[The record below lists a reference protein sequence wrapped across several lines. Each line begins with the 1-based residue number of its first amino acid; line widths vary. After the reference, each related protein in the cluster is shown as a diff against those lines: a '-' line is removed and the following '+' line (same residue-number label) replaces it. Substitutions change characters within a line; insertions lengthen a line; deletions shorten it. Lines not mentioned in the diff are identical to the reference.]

1 MVISETKKDPLEA
14 LERCIE
20 ALKDRS
26 KKLHDRMI
34 KGETPKKE
42 KKE

>member
-1 MVISETKKDPLEA
+1 MVITETKKDPLEA

-26 KKLHDRMI
+26 KKLQDRV
-34 KGETPKKE
+34 KGETPKKD